1 MSDETISKFE
11 QEVNMLVDE
20 VARVKTISEAENRI
34 ERVQETL
41 RQLMDA
47 YNERNDQTK
56 STLAQARIYSWESYL
71 QYIKGKTDLIKMG
84 VANKRGQ
91 FSVGFQRKKLVI
103 GGAQKIKIQPVDMVS
118 RIKLSGIFIDM
129 LRNTKVSQEKMM
141 KAIKIAY
148 KLCSQI
154 QDQDLSKSC
163 EQFIQNWARIFIEW
177 KLELLSIGTITAILK
192 AEKKEVNTLIDKHL
206 DLASQLKALGEGQKE
221 QSINL
226 LDERVYREI
235 FGFLNAKYFGLTD
248 QRGGI
253 IRKGWGR
260 EMNGFLELA
269 EPIVDIT
276 IPDFVL
282 DLQLKE
288 LFPKML
294 LQNKEKTEYTI
305 DIKGENDKA

>member
-1 MSDETISKFE
+1 MNDETVSKFE

-20 VARVKTISEAENRI
+20 VGRAKTISEAENRI
-34 ERVQETL
+34 EKVQETL
-41 RQLMDA
+41 GQLMEA
-47 YNERNDQTK
+47 YKERNDQAR
-56 STLAQARIYSWESYL
+56 STLAQARIYSWESYR
-71 QYIKGKTDLIKMG
+71 QYIKGKTDLIEMG

-103 GGAQKIKIQPVDMVS
+103 GGAQRIKIQPVDMVS
-118 RIKLSGIFIDM
+118 RIKLSGILIDM
-129 LRNTKVSQEKMM
+129 LRNTKLSHEKMM
-141 KAIKIAY
+141 KAIKMAY

-154 QDQDLSKSC
+154 QDQDFSKSC
-163 EQFIQNWARIFIEW
+163 EQFIQNWARIAIEW

-192 AEKKEVNTLIDKHL
+192 AEREEVNALIDKHL
-206 DLASQLKALGEGQKE
+206 DLASQLKALNAGQKE

-269 EPIVDIT
+269 EPILDIT
-276 IPDFVL
+276 IPEFVL
-282 DLQLKE
+282 NLQLKE
-288 LFPKML
+288 LFPRIL
-294 LQNKEKTEYTI
+294 LQNKDKTEYTI
-305 DIKGENDKA
+305 DIK